1 MVYMSPIDRIK
12 HRTDAFEVLGVSKGA
27 TLEEIKCAYR
37 KLVFEVHP
45 DKNPEGNDAFIR
57 ISQAYRYLCEN
68 ANDLGPQVACPRPRI
83 FPKRVAPTA

>member
-37 KLVFEVHP
+37 KLVFEV
-45 DKNPEGNDAFIR
+45 D
-57 ISQAYRYLCEN
+57 
-68 ANDLGPQVACPRPRI
+68 
-83 FPKRVAPTA
+83 VAP